1 MSTTSTIYSSS
12 KQSIKK
18 DRLPGAWM
26 VVALLFFVG
35 TLNYLDRTTIVTM
48 HGSIV
53 HAIPMT
59 DTQFG
64 LLTSVFLWV
73 YGILSPL
80 AGFLADR
87 YNRSKVI
94 IGSLIVWS
102 VVTSLT
108 GFATTF
114 GQLLVTRALMGISE
128 ATYIP
133 ASLALIMDY
142 HRGSTRSLATAIN
155 IVGMMVGSSLGF
167 LGGWIAENHSW
178 NLAFHIFGIIG
189 VIYFII
195 LAFTLH
201 DVPED
206 KKIIPVENKESK
218 VDLFKGFGGLFSNKS
233 FILIFIFWGLLG
245 VVSWMIMGWLPTYY
259 HAHFNLS
266 QGKAGLYATAYL
278 YPAAIIGLLVGGH
291 LSDRW
296 SKTNPR
302 GRILLPAIALC
313 IAAVGIFIA
322 GSTSVLF
329 LAIILFVVYSM
340 MRTCSDANLMPVLC
354 MVADPKYRATGY
366 GILNF
371 FATVIGGIGIYIGGI
386 LRDDHFNMGNVFRFS
401 AILLLIAALLLY
413 LVKTDPNVKNN

>member
-1 MSTTSTIYSSS
+1 MSTTSTIHSSS
-12 KQSIKK
+12 KPSVKE
-18 DRLPGAWM
+18 DRLPRAWL

-59 DTQFG
+59 DAQFG

-73 YGILSPL
+73 YGILSPF

-102 VVTSLT
+102 IVTSLT

-114 GQLLVTRALMGISE
+114 GQLLATRALMGISE
-128 ATYIP
+128 AAYIP

-189 VIYFII
+189 VLYFII

-201 DVPED
+201 DVPKD
-206 KKIIPVENKESK
+206 KKVAPIENKENK
-218 VDLFKGFGGLFSNKS
+218 VDFFKGFGGLFSNKS

-245 VVSWMIMGWLPTYY
+245 VVSWMIMGWLPVYY
-259 HAHFNLS
+259 HTHFNLS
-266 QGKAGLYATAYL
+266 QGKAGLYATAYI
-278 YPAAIIGLLVGGH
+278 YPAAIIGLLAGGH

-313 IAAVGIFIA
+313 MAAVGIFIA
-322 GSTSVLF
+322 GSTSVLV
-329 LAIILFVVYSM
+329 LAILLFVVYSM

-371 FATVIGGIGIYIGGI
+371 FATVIGGIGIYAGGV
-386 LRDDHFNMGNVFRFS
+386 LRDDHINLGRIFQFS
-401 AILLLIAALLLY
+401 AFLLLIAALLLY
-413 LVKTDPNVKNN
+413 LVKADPNVKNN